1 MPDLSHGS
9 TSAVIVACVL
19 AAAVAFVLGIV
30 VTAVVRR
37 VAIRHHLL
45 VERRPLWRAPF
56 TLLLVVLA
64 VRWALLG
71 AGPDREWVSRVT
83 YILGI
88 TAIVIVGWLLTV
100 AVIGVERAMLARY
113 PDAGLEDR
121 RSRHVR
127 TKIILVARVAQAGVA
142 AITVAAILWTI
153 PPLRDIGLGILAS
166 ASVIGVIV
174 GLAAQTTLGNLFA
187 GLQIAFTDAIRIDD
201 IVVIGGQQGRIEE
214 ITLTYVAVRQSDNTT
229 LILPCTYFATTP
241 FQNWTHKGARVSGT
255 VEISVVAHAPL
266 GDVLAGLREELG
278 RILEGTPHWDRR
290 PGELHVEDAT
300 GSPVKLVVTVTAVT
314 GDDIEPLRRE
324 VRERLL
330 TFLQRDYPAAL
341 PGGS

>member
-1 MPDLSHGS
+1 M
-9 TSAVIVACVL
+9 
-19 AAAVAFVLGIV
+19 
-30 VTAVVRR
+30 
-37 VAIRHHLL
+37 
-45 VERRPLWRAPF
+45 
-56 TLLLVVLA
+56 
-64 VRWALLG
+64 
-71 AGPDREWVSRVT
+71 
-83 YILGI
+83 
-88 TAIVIVGWLLTV
+88 

-113 PDAGLEDR
+113 PDTGLEDR

-142 AITVAAILWTI
+142 TITVAAILWTI

-201 IVVIGGQQGRIEE
+201 IVVISGQQGRIEE

-255 VEISVVAHAPL
+255 VEISVIAHAPL
-266 GDVLAGLREELG
+266 EDVLAACARNSAGSSRAPRTGTGGPATPRGG
-278 RILEGTPHWDRR
+278 RDRFA
-290 PGELHVEDAT
+290 GQAM
-300 GSPVKLVVTVTAVT
+300 VTVTAVT
-314 GDDIEPLRRE
+314 GEDIEPLRRE